1 MRTAGGEQRM
11 KILVGTDYSPG
22 AAAAWHHATQLARR
36 FGAELVVIHVAVS
49 DRDDMD
55 GRAARWCGEVGA
67 DPASVRVRRGLPWVE
82 LSRCADELGADLI
95 VVGSHGDTGY
105 QPLSLGS
112 TAARVGLCAA
122 PPVLVVPPERR
133 RAEYL
138 VTAEQRAVR

>member
-1 MRTAGGEQRM
+1 MAAPRG
-11 KILVGTDYSPG
+11 G
-22 AAAAWHHATQLARR
+22 AAK
-36 FGAELVVIHVAVS
+36 
-49 DRDDMD
+49 
-55 GRAARWCGEVGA
+55 
-67 DPASVRVRRGLPWVE
+67 SVRTRQVCGCGVVFRG
-82 LSRCADELGADLI
+82 SSCADELGADLI